1 MNDHPSNDSYSMRV
15 LSDHD
20 VIMKVWGTNKYS
32 YRCRRFCSICSYHDF
47 MDPASSIFGQVIHY
61 VYTWLPMTAKNSK
74 RSKKDSRQCKKRVNF
89 SQSAKDKSESSLPIA
104 ALKSSHGLPSTP
116 NCSKLLLLH
125 SLPGTCQG
133 QEGFLQEYPC
143 SNLEIV
149 GYKFLSNE
157 KKTSKRSALKRWL
170 RQRTNVVHKE
180 TVHFDERFDYGGRH
194 DLCCREVFECSPK
207 LAGKALKQ
215 LDHFSFWEKKPV
227 LSSV

>member
-1 MNDHPSNDSYSMRV
+1 
-15 LSDHD
+15 
-20 VIMKVWGTNKYS
+20 
-32 YRCRRFCSICSYHDF
+32 

-116 NCSKLLLLH
+116 NCSKLVLLH
-125 SLPGTCQG
+125 SIPGACQK
-133 QEGFLQEYPC
+133 QEIFSQEYPC

-170 RQRTNVVHKE
+170 SQRTNVVHKE
-180 TVHFDERFDYGGRH
+180 TVHFDEGLGYGGRH
-194 DLCCREVFECSPK
+194 DLCSREVFECLPK
-207 LAGKALKQ
+207 LAGIAFKRLK
-215 LDHFSFWEKKPV
+215 DYSF
-227 LSSV
+227 

>member
-1 MNDHPSNDSYSMRV
+1 
-15 LSDHD
+15 
-20 VIMKVWGTNKYS
+20 
-32 YRCRRFCSICSYHDF
+32 

-61 VYTWLPMTAKNSK
+61 VYTWLPMKAKNSK
-74 RSKKDSRQCKKRVNF
+74 RNKKDSRQCKKRVNF
-89 SQSAKDKSESSLPIA
+89 SQSAKDSESSLG
-104 ALKSSHGLPSTP
+104 SHVHGFPSTP
-116 NCSKLLLLH
+116 NCSKLFLLH

-180 TVHFDERFDYGGRH
+180 TVHFDEGFGYGGRH
-194 DLCCREVFECSPK
+194 DLCSKEAFECLPK
-207 LAGKALKQ
+207 LAGKAFERLN
-215 LDHFSFWEKKPV
+215 DY
-227 LSSV
+227 SS

>member
-1 MNDHPSNDSYSMRV
+1 
-15 LSDHD
+15 
-20 VIMKVWGTNKYS
+20 
-32 YRCRRFCSICSYHDF
+32 
-47 MDPASSIFGQVIHY
+47 
-61 VYTWLPMTAKNSK
+61 MTTKNSR

-89 SQSAKDKSESSLPIA
+89 SQPVKDKSESSLHIA

-125 SLPGTCQG
+125 SLPETCQG
-133 QEGFLQEYPC
+133 QEGFLQELDPR

-180 TVHFDERFDYGGRH
+180 TVHFDERFGYGGRH
-194 DLCCREVFECSPK
+194 DLCCREVFECSPR
-207 LAGKALKQ
+207 LAGKALKR
-215 LDHFSFWEKKPV
+215 LNDFSFWSLKKD
-227 LSSV
+227 LSLIKNRASQNLFIRLGLDRNLANRNKRVFSFLSQQQVHIQQQY